1 MFQPASTKEKNV
13 TEVFFSVTLQQVPV
27 KENEQTTLSL
37 FLLLYLFFSL
47 MLKKK
52 DKTLHRIE
60 PYGPKR
66 REKLFEKLLRNMSC
80 EKQK

>member
-37 FLLLYLFFSL
+37 FLSLYLFSFT
-47 MLKKK
+47 
-52 DKTLHRIE
+52 DVEEER
-60 PYGPKR
+60 
-66 REKLFEKLLRNMSC
+66 
-80 EKQK
+80 